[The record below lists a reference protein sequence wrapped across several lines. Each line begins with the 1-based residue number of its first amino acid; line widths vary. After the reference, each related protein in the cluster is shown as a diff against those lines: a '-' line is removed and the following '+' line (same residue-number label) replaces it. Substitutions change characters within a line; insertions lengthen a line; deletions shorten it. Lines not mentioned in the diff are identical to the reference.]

1 MKKERRK
8 IWILNIYENI
18 PSILTELEIMLKYEV
33 CLKFEFHSEWR
44 EFLLIHEE
52 ARTFHF
58 HKKEKEK
65 KIVGPSIFTKKKR
78 KKKL

>member
-44 EFLLIHEE
+44 EFFIHEE